1 MDELNSR
8 LERTEE
14 TISELEEQTTEIAQ
28 PEQHTQRKQ
37 TNRALETCGT
47 LTKKIYIHVSA
58 DLEGKGK
65 KGGGE
70 KSPQR
75 NIMAENL
82 PNLATDINL

>member
-47 LTKKIYIHVSA
+47 LTKKSIFMSVRTWK
-58 DLEGKGK
+58 ERGKRAEVK
-65 KGGGE
+65 KVLKE
-70 KSPQR
+70 
-75 NIMAENL
+75 I
-82 PNLATDINL
+82 